1 MKTSMYQTSI
11 PTFIR
16 VLKNLVA
23 VLEKGAAHAEARKID
38 PTVLLNA
45 RLYPDMFPFTRQV
58 QLAADTANSGAAR
71 LAGTEVPVHESSES
85 SFAELAA
92 HITKTIAQLETF
104 RPEQLDGT
112 EDKTVTWQTRS
123 STRNM
128 QGLPYLMNHVLPNLF
143 FHTTTAYNILRHNG
157 VELGKMDYLGRS

>member
-1 MKTSMYQTSI
+1 MKTSMYQISI

-16 VLKNLVA
+16 VLNNLVA
-23 VLEKGAAHAEARKID
+23 VLEKGAAYAVARKID
-38 PTVLLNA
+38 PTALLNA

-58 QLAADTANSGAAR
+58 QLAADAANSGAAR
-71 LAGTEVPVHESSES
+71 LAGTEVPVHESTGN
-85 SFAELAA
+85 SFAELAT
-92 HITKTIAQLETF
+92 HIRKTIAQLETF

-123 STRNM
+123 STKNM

>member
-1 MKTSMYQTSI
+1 MKTSMYQISI

-16 VLKNLVA
+16 VLNNLVA
-23 VLEKGAAHAEARKID
+23 VLEK
-38 PTVLLNA
+38 
-45 RLYPDMFPFTRQV
+45 
-58 QLAADTANSGAAR
+58 GAAR
-71 LAGTEVPVHESSES
+71 LAGTEVPVHESTGN
-85 SFAELAA
+85 SFAELAT
-92 HITKTIAQLETF
+92 HIRKTIAQLETF

-123 STRNM
+123 STKNM

>member
-16 VLKNLVA
+16 VLNNLVA
-23 VLEKGAAHAEARKID
+23 ILEKGAAHAEARKID
-38 PTVLLNA
+38 PSALLNA

-58 QLAADTANSGAAR
+58 QLAADTASSGAAR
-71 LAGTEVPVHESSES
+71 LSGTEGPVHERNAS

-92 HITKTIAQLETF
+92 HVRKTIAQLESF

-112 EDKTVTWQTRS
+112 EYKTVTWQTRS
-123 STRNM
+123 STKNM